1 MGKFIN
7 RGFAKLGERGQ
18 FGGAIITG
26 ANLRRPTERKSAE
39 PVVEPSSST
48 TGDKS
53 TYLDRDVLTISTPRS
68 ARPKPTVK
76 PPITRKPKAD

>member
-1 MGKFIN
+1 MGKLTN
-7 RGFAKLGERGQ
+7 LGSAKLGERGQ

-26 ANLRRPTERKSAE
+26 ANLRSSPKKKPPA
-39 PVVEPSSST
+39 EPSSST

-53 TYLDRDVLTISTPRS
+53 TYLDRDGLTISTPRS

-76 PPITRKPKAD
+76 PPITRKPKED